1 MRYNCLIM
9 KHIATTKHRSMFD
22 VLESTRSAQAAM
34 MTLRPGQ
41 SSSDEV
47 INEHPKAE
55 QWLFVLAGSGRAV
68 VGKRGVAL
76 KEGSLLLIEK
86 GEPHRITNTGRSQM
100 ITLNVY
106 CPPAYTSGGD
116 VKPAVK

>member
-1 MRYNCLIM
+1 MR
-9 KHIATTKHRSMFD
+9 HIVTHKYRSMFD

-41 SSSDEV
+41 SSSDDV
-47 INEHPKAE
+47 VNEHPKAE
-55 QWLFVLAGSGRAV
+55 QWLFVVAGSGRAV
-68 VGKRGVAL
+68 VGKRSVAL

-86 GEPHRITNTGRSQM
+86 REPHKITNTGRSRM
-100 ITLNVY
+100 ITLNFY